1 VKYAA
6 LVARLTV
13 YAAAFVVVV
22 TARLPG
28 SSTGVTALRLATP
41 ASLLDPV
48 RLLLAAIIV
57 TGVCIELLR
66 RRPVWH

>member
-1 VKYAA
+1 MKYAA
-6 LVARLTV
+6 LVARLAV
-13 YAAAFVVVV
+13 YAAALVVVV
-22 TARLPG
+22 TARLPE
-28 SSTGVTALRLATP
+28 SSTGVTALRVATP

>member
-1 VKYAA
+1 MKYAA
-6 LVARLTV
+6 LVARLAV
-13 YAAAFVVVV
+13 YAAALVVVV
-22 TARLPG
+22 TARLPD
-28 SSTGVTALRLATP
+28 SSTGVTALRMATP